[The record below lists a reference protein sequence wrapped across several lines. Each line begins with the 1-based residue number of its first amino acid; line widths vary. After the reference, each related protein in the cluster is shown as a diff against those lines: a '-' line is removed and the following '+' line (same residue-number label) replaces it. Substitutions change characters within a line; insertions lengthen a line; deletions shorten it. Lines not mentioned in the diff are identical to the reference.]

1 MWDDEDE
8 GNLTRVSEVMRAGG
22 GGGMPVSAR
31 GVADSSRGEA
41 PGEVEESETDSDIDE
56 VELLQLRNLVQRI
69 KLQTVVG
76 AKFMQSES
84 LHQGNNA

>member
-1 MWDDEDE
+1 MWDEEDE

-22 GGGMPVSAR
+22 GGMPVIAR
-31 GVADSSRGEA
+31 GVADSSRSTA

-76 AKFMQSES
+76 AKFMKAES
-84 LHQGNNA
+84 LPQGNNA